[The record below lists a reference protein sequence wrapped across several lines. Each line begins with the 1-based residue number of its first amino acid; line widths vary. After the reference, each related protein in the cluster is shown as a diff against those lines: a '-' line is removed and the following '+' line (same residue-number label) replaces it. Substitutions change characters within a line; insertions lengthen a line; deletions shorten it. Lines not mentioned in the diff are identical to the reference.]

1 MSLQNLVGA
10 ALALLLTACGTSS
23 PAPASGDGTAGT
35 TVLKVP
41 VGSSPVDGPADA
53 WVTVV
58 TFSDFECP
66 YCASVQSTLASVL
79 PEFGA
84 DVRLVFKHFPLSI
97 HRHARTAAVAGACA
111 HVQGRFW
118 EFHDLVFG
126 EQAALFGA
134 ADFEGALH
142 SVAVRSGL
150 DATAWQSCRA
160 SPDADAVVVGD
171 MALGAR
177 VGIRGTPTFVVNG
190 SLLVGSQPASVFRS
204 AIEAARTRARASGI
218 PAAEYYD
225 RAILG
230 L

>member
-1 MSLQNLVGA
+1 MRIPSRLVA
-10 ALALLLTACGTSS
+10 VLVLLLAACGTSGS
-23 PAPASGDGTAGT
+23 AAPSDGAASTI
-35 TVLKVP
+35 LKVP

-66 YCASVQSTLASVL
+66 FCGSVQPTLATVL
-79 PEFGA
+79 PEFGG

-97 HRHARTAAVAGACA
+97 HRHARETAVAGACA
-111 HVQGRFW
+111 HAQGRFW

-134 ADFEGALH
+134 ADFEGALG
-142 SVAVRSGL
+142 SVAARSGL
-150 DATAWQSCRA
+150 DSAAWQACR
-160 SPDADAVVVGD
+160 SSSDADAVVVGD

-190 SLLVGSQPASVFRS
+190 SLLVGSQPASAFRS

-225 RAILG
+225 KAILG